1 MQFFNW
7 IIRVSVVIAFVIAC
21 TTAFA
26 QTGTS
31 NITGSVIDSS
41 GAVVP
46 GATVTAT
53 NEATGVKSTQTTTDS
68 GVYAFS
74 SLPVGNYTIM
84 VEKQGFKTLVKT
96 NNALQVGTPLTVDVS
111 LEVGSVEEKVTVVGG
126 AEQLNTANA
135 TIGNV
140 VEQKAIETLP
150 LNGRNPLSLL
160 LLEPGVTQRSA
171 GATGSGV
178 HVNGSRD
185 RAFNVTIDGIEAN
198 ESSVPNPVSNLYRLT
213 PDNVQEYKVT
223 TNNATAE
230 EGRNSGASISVATRS
245 GTSEFHGTG
254 YLFIRNEGFNS
265 NEFFASA
272 QGTPKPVIRMFQPG
286 FEMGGPIRKN
296 KTFFFGSYQYNRI
309 DFTQP
314 IDQTFGTPLVLT
326 ATARAGVFRY
336 FIPDSSNP
344 LVVGGTTI
352 TRNSP
357 LLVNPLTGVP
367 IVPNCGGA
375 ITVRCIASYDTRPGA
390 GNNTL
395 GKTLDSVVAGILNPW
410 PLPNAFTSGDGLN
423 TGAFLWNPPTAVRGP
438 AYAARVDHNFNGSNS
453 MFVRYLFSDYNTLKG
468 DPLNGRPQVFPSEPP
483 LGEVFR
489 RTSNLAVSYRR
500 VFSPRVVNELTFGYA
515 RFGFLFTQ
523 GEANPAWP
531 DNPPYDFSNISEGYI
546 NTPRTAR
553 WVTSPQI
560 LDNLSLVHGSH
571 VFRTGMNFRFYR
583 HVDQRGQPGGINV
596 TPSIT
601 FSGSTRPAFKTTA
614 SAACPGPNCNS
625 GFIAPVGAINNTDQ
639 TNLSAYINNLYG
651 LPASINQVFLGNLNN
666 DAFLPFKTGDSV
678 TLYAQKHN
686 ADQYNLYFQDE
697 WKVRPN
703 LTLNYGARW
712 EINPPLNTSPAGSV
726 FVATTP
732 IAGTPLPATPVVN
745 ASGAVTFAPA
755 KRWYEGDFK
764 WAIGP
769 RFGLAWS
776 PDFKNGF
783 LNKLTG
789 GSGRSVIRLGYGL
802 AFDTI
807 SSFQVTAV
815 AGRIPGEVQSCASS
829 FSTTTQSFSTITNG
843 CANSAALFTSLNN
856 TIAGGFPTVLP
867 APILKPSSL
876 LTPPQQLNTNA
887 PPVTVFAPHMQLPTV
902 HQWNLS
908 LQRELPWG
916 LVMEAGYIGRRGEHL
931 FMAYNINQINSD
943 PILPSF
949 LIMQQNIAIAGCRPS
964 GTTSAGVACG
974 TVPPVRAQLIA
985 AGLSAT
991 AADSNVLNATA
1002 TLTDL
1007 QFNAAGS
1014 FAERIENNT
1023 LGLKL
1028 RPNQQFS
1035 RITYLDNSGDSNYHA
1050 AQFTL
1055 RRRFTSG
1062 FGLSLAYTFGKSIDN
1077 QSVDPVGSTS
1087 GGALTN
1093 TTSRAPMDIRN
1104 FRLDRGRSDFDRRQ
1118 ILQGA
1123 TVWEVPVGKGKH
1135 FLASSSG
1142 IVNHILGGWTI
1153 NTLFNYMTG
1162 EPFSVMAGGDS
1173 TAAPGG
1179 RTANAAHT
1187 SRAIMQRPVSAE
1199 LQYLTGQTSLGP
1211 VLFPTSTALA
1221 CGRDPNSPFCIP
1233 APGQNGDGRNL
1244 FTAPSYWNL
1253 DLGFIKTFQISE
1265 RFKLQFRTE
1274 MFNAL
1279 NHANFDNPRDASV
1292 GSPSLSSQDFGRVCC
1307 ATVAPPSTQTVVQT
1321 GEAARVIQFALKLQF

>member
-1 MQFFNW
+1 MYKRMHLTFSLAVLVLILF
-7 IIRVSVVIAFVIAC
+7 
-21 TTAFA
+21 TTASA

-31 NITGSVIDSS
+31 NISGSVTDQQ
-41 GAVVP
+41 GAAVP
-46 GATVTAT
+46 GATVTAI
-53 NEATGVKSTQTTTDS
+53 NEATGVKSTQTTTES

-74 SLPVGNYTIM
+74 SLPVGNYTIT
-84 VEKQGFKTLVKT
+84 VEKAGFKTHQST
-96 NNALQVGTPLTVDVS
+96 NNALQVGTPLSVDAA
-111 LEVGSVEEKVTVVGG
+111 LDVGSVEEKVTVVGG
-126 AEQLNTANA
+126 AEQLNTVNA
-135 TIGNV
+135 TVGNV

-150 LNGRNPLSLL
+150 LNGRNPLTLL

-230 EGRNSGASISVATRS
+230 EGRNSGASISVATRA
-245 GTSEFHGTG
+245 GTSEYHGTG
-254 YLFIRNEGFNS
+254 YIFVRNEGFNS

-272 QGTPKPVIRMFQPG
+272 QGTPKPLIRMFQPG
-286 FEMGGPIRKN
+286 FEMGGPIKKN
-296 KTFFFGSYQYNRI
+296 KTFFFGSYQFNRI

-326 ATARAGVFRY
+326 STARTGVFRY
-336 FIPDSSNP
+336 FIPDPGNP
-344 LVVGGTTI
+344 LVVNGATI
-352 TRNSP
+352 TRNSVA
-357 LLVNPLTGVP
+357 LVNPATGLP

-375 ITVRCIASYDTRPGA
+375 VTLRCIASYDTRPGA
-390 GNNTL
+390 GRNSL
-395 GKTLDSVVAGILNPW
+395 GRPLDTVVAGILNPY

-423 TGAFLWNPPTAVRGP
+423 TGAFLWNPPTQARGP
-438 AYAARVDHNFNGSNS
+438 AYTVRVDHNFNSNNS
-453 MFVRYLFSDYNTLKG
+453 MFARYLFSDYNTLKG

-500 VFSPRVVNELTFGYA
+500 VFSSRVVNELTFGYA

-553 WVTSPQI
+553 WVTSPQV
-560 LDNLSLVHGSH
+560 LDNLSFVHGAH
-571 VFRTGMNFRFYR
+571 VFRTGLNFRFYR

-601 FSGSTRPAFKTTA
+601 FSGTTRPASSNGF
-614 SAACPGPNCNS
+614 SAAPGINS
-625 GFIAPVGAINNTDQ
+625 TDA

-651 LPASINQVFLGNLNN
+651 LPASITQVFLGNLHF
-666 DAFLPFKTGDSV
+666 DAFQPFKTGDQV

-686 ADQYNLYFQDE
+686 ADQYNFYFQDE
-697 WKVRPN
+697 WKLKPN
-703 LTLNYGARW
+703 LTINWGARW
-712 EINPPLNTSPAGSV
+712 EINPPINTSPEDSV
-726 FVATTP
+726 FVASTP
-732 IAGTPLPATPVVN
+732 IAGTPLPANPVVG
-745 ASGAVTFAPA
+745 APGAVTFVKAN
-755 KRWYEGDFK
+755 RWYEGDFK

-769 RFGLAWS
+769 RLGLAWS
-776 PDFKNGF
+776 PDYKSGF
-783 LNKLTG
+783 LHRIFGDTG
-789 GSGRSVIRLGYGL
+789 KSVVRLGYGL

-807 SSFQVTAV
+807 STFQVTAV
-815 AGRIPGEVQSCASS
+815 AGRIPGEVQSCTSS
-829 FSTTTQSFSTITNG
+829 FSTTTGAFSPITACYG
-843 CANSAALFTSLNN
+843 AGSPAPPSLANS
-856 TIAGGFPTVLP
+856 IAGGFPTQLP
-867 APILKPSSL
+867 APTVRPLSQ
-876 LTPPQQLNTNA
+876 LTPQQQLNTNA
-887 PPVTVFAPHMQLPTV
+887 PPITVFAPHMQLPSV

-908 LQRELPWG
+908 IQRELPWG
-916 LVMEAGYIGRRGEHL
+916 MVMEAGYIGRRGEHL
-931 FMAYNINQINSD
+931 FMAYNINQINAD

-949 LIMQQNIAIAGCRPS
+949 RIMQQNAAIAGCRPS
-964 GTTSAGVACG
+964 GTTSAGAACG
-974 TVPPVRAQLIA
+974 TAPPIRAQLIA
-985 AGLSAT
+985 GGLT
-991 AADSNVLNATA
+991 ASTVDSNILNASA

-1014 FAERIENNT
+1014 FAERVENNS
-1023 LGLKL
+1023 LALKL
-1028 RPNQQFS
+1028 RPNQQFA

-1062 FGLSLAYTFGKSIDN
+1062 LGLSLAYTFAKSIDN

-1104 FRLDRGRSDFDRRQ
+1104 FRLDRGRSDFDRRH
-1118 ILQGA
+1118 ILQVA
-1123 TVWEVPVGKGKH
+1123 SVWELPVGKGKH
-1135 FLASSSG
+1135 FLNSSSG
-1142 IVNHILGGWTI
+1142 IVNHLLGGWTVNSI
-1153 NTLFNYMTG
+1153 FNYMTG
-1162 EPFSVMAGGDS
+1162 EGFSVMAGGDS

-1179 RTANAAHT
+1179 RISNAAHT
-1187 SRAIMQRPVSAE
+1187 TRAIMQRPVSAQ
-1199 LQYLTGQTSLGP
+1199 LQYLPGQTSIGP
-1211 VLFPTSTALA
+1211 LLFPGGQTALP
-1221 CGRDPNSPFCIP
+1221 CGVDANSAFCIP
-1233 APGQNGDGRNL
+1233 APGQNGDGRNI

-1253 DLGFIKTFQISE
+1253 DLGFIKTIRIRE
-1265 RFKLQFRTE
+1265 RFKIQLRTE

-1279 NHANFDNPRDASV
+1279 NRANFDNPRDASV
-1292 GSPSLSSQDFGRVCC
+1292 GSPSLSSPDFGRTCC

-1321 GEAARVIQFALKLQF
+1321 GESGRVIQFALKFQF